1 MKQHNVLQGSPEWL
15 ALRAQYFTASEAP
28 AMMGCHPTKTRTQ
41 LLHEKHTGLQKEVS
55 SYVEERV
62 FAPGHE
68 TEAKY
73 RPIAE
78 SIVGDDLYAVTGSA
92 EIESLKLLASF
103 DGLTMDE
110 EVGFEHKLWSEENSR
125 AIEVNGEPPMYHVWQ
140 MEHQLLVSGAKHILF
155 ATSNGTVDQHAYC
168 WYASK
173 PERRA
178 ALIAGWKQF
187 AVDLAN
193 YTPPAAT
200 PPKPT
205 GHAPDT
211 LPALRIE
218 VTGMVTASNLAE
230 FKATALSA
238 IRGVNRELTTDQD
251 FADAEKAVKWCAD
264 VESRLEAAKAH
275 ALSQTSSI
283 DELFRTIDDIA
294 SEARRTR
301 IDVEKLV
308 KARKDMI
315 RSKIVR
321 DGVNML
327 AHHVKSMNE
336 RLGMPLMPS
345 VPADFAGVIK
355 SKRSIDSITDAV
367 STELARAKIWAN
379 ETADRIQLNIR
390 AINATGLPMLF
401 ADLQSLVTKAPDDL
415 AAIVDNRVAQ
425 HNAREAEKQE
435 SERQRIREEEQV
447 RADKEAREKLVAEES
462 QAQSSIQQAALQGVI
477 TEPVAADLSTL
488 VAENRAEAV
497 AGIDARQAIGEARA
511 RAAAV
516 MAPPVSSG
524 ALIKLGDINARI
536 APLSIS
542 ADGLAELGF
551 VHIKQEKAS
560 KLYRESDFPAI
571 CAAMVRHLNGAAVP
585 A

>member
-1 MKQHNVLQGSPEWL
+1 MRQHNVLQGSPEWL

-28 AMMGCHPTKTRTQ
+28 AMMGCHPTKKRTQ

-68 TEAKY
+68 TEALY

-78 SIVGDDLYAVTGSA
+78 SLVGDDLYAVTGSA

-110 EVGFEHKLWSEENSR
+110 EVGFEHKLWSEENAR
-125 AIEVNGEPPMYHVWQ
+125 AIEVDGEPPMHHVWQ

-187 AVDLAN
+187 AADLAA
-193 YTPPAAT
+193 YVPSAAEAR
-200 PPKPT
+200 PT

-301 IDVEKLV
+301 IDVEKMV
-308 KARKDMI
+308 KARKDVI
-315 RSKIVR
+315 RSEIVR
-321 DGVNML
+321 NGINML
-327 AHHVKSMNE
+327 AIHVQSLNE
-336 RLGMPLMPS
+336 RLGMHLMPS

-355 SKRSIDSITDAV
+355 SKRSIDSIRDAV

-390 AINATGLPMLF
+390 AVNATGLPMLF

-415 AAIVDNRVAQ
+415 AAIVENRVAQ
-425 HNAREAEKQE
+425 HKAREAETQE
-435 SERQRIREEEQV
+435 AERQRIREEERV
-447 RADKEAREKLVAEES
+447 RADQEARERLAAEES
-462 QAQSSIQQAALQGVI
+462 QAQSSIQQAAQQGLI
-477 TEPVAADLSTL
+477 SEPVAGDLSAL
-488 VAENRAEAV
+488 VAANRAESV

-516 MAPPVSSG
+516 ATPHVDAG
-524 ALIKLGDINARI
+524 VLIKLGDINARI
-536 APLSIS
+536 APLSIN
-542 ADGLAELGF
+542 AEGLAELGF
-551 VHIKQEKAS
+551 VHVKQEKSS
-560 KLYRESDFPAI
+560 KLYREIDFAAI
-571 CAAMVRHLNGAAVP
+571 CSAMVRHLSGAAVP